1 MGKQRVR
8 IKRLNFDALFY
19 HSIMSGNGFIISEP
33 PSVRIESG
41 EAARKSLYGPRSS
54 LYGTTFEDEQTYAE
68 RFTCEC
74 GSFKGRMYDGE
85 ICPFCGKPVK
95 EVGDN
100 IKMTGWIDL
109 GKNNYIINPLYYH
122 LLGSALGRQVFQDI
136 ISYRY
141 QVDIDGNISSSPYF
155 DPDKPPTSKYAGI
168 GLDEFRRNYY
178 EIMDYFREKKKNKA
192 AKIYKLEE
200 QASSVFMSKIPVY
213 TTKLRQQSL
222 TADTFYY
229 EGIDKKI
236 NPIYNISEILK
247 KSTQI
252 ERPNLLTQIQKNVND
267 IWQYNFDLLNGK
279 EGIIRNIILGGSLK
293 IGRAHV

>member
-8 IKRLNFDALFY
+8 IRRLNFDVLFY
-19 HSIMSGNGFIISEP
+19 QSIISGCGFVISEP
-33 PSVRIESG
+33 PSVRIEDG
-41 EAARKSLYGPRSS
+41 EPARKSLYGPRSY

-74 GSFKGRMYDGE
+74 GALKGRMYEGE
-85 ICPFCGKPVK
+85 ICEFCGKPVK

-100 IKMTGWIDL
+100 IKVTGWIDL
-109 GKNNYIINPLYYH
+109 GANNYIINPLYYQ
-122 LLGSALGRQVFQDI
+122 LLGSALGKQVFQDI
-136 ISYRY
+136 IAYRY
-141 QVDIDGNISSSPYF
+141 QVDVDGNISDTPFF
-155 DPDKPPTSKYAGI
+155 DKDNPPSSKYAGI

-178 EIMDYFREKKKNKA
+178 EIMDYFREKRKA
-192 AKIYKLEE
+192 KASKIYKLEQE
-200 QASSVFMSKIPVY
+200 ASSVFMSKIPVY

-236 NPIYNISEILK
+236 NPIFNISEILK
-247 KSTQI
+247 KSSRI
-252 ERPNLLTQIQKNVND
+252 ERPNLLMQIQKNVND

-279 EGIIRNIILGGSLK
+279 EGIIRNIILGGSL
-293 IGRAHV
+293 RYNLAM